1 MVTDAKWADM
11 DNDGRAD
18 LVLCGE
24 FMPVKIYHNTTAGFV
39 DKTEQYF
46 PEATPGFW
54 FSLAIAD
61 LNGDG
66 KNDIVAGN
74 LGTNSQIKTSV
85 QEPADLLY
93 ADFDDNGSIDPF
105 FCFYIQGKTYPFV
118 SRDELNDQLYGMRR
132 KFAYYKDYANA
143 TATDIFPAEA
153 LAKAQKLTAT
163 ETRSV
168 CYLSNSP
175 ASFTKYVLPIQT
187 QFAPVTNI
195 LAQDFNHDGQTDLL
209 LLGNKSDNRLKI
221 GSMDANYGC
230 LLTGNGKGKFT
241 YVSQPSAGLNITG
254 DVKSVVPITINKT
267 NELLIGASNQ
277 PLQVYK
283 PTKP

>member
-1 MVTDAKWADM
+1 MTK
-11 DNDGRAD
+11 
-18 LVLCGE
+18 
-24 FMPVKIYHNTTAGFV
+24 PK
-39 DKTEQYF
+39 QYF
-46 PEATPGFW
+46 PESAPGFW
-54 FSLAIAD
+54 FSLTIAD

-74 LGTNSQIKTSV
+74 LGTNSQIKISV
-85 QEPADLLY
+85 QEPAELLY

-153 LAKAQKLTAT
+153 LAGAKKLTVT

-168 CYLSNSP
+168 YYLSNP
-175 ASFTKYVLPIQT
+175 AGAYTIYPLPIQA

-195 LAQDFNHDGQTDLL
+195 LAQDFDHDGQTDLL
-209 LLGNKSDNRLKI
+209 LLGNKSDNRLKL

-230 LLTGNGKGKFT
+230 LLTGNSKGEFT
-241 YVSQPSAGLNITG
+241 YVSQPSAGLSIIG

-267 NELLIGASNQ
+267 NELLIGAFNQ

-283 PTKP
+283 PTRP